1 MRNPK
6 HGILSYDWIDFEFKG
21 LSGTIKMT
29 KQYFEENYGEFVAM
43 VFPQNTDKPY
53 AVWSKENVVLFLNE
67 DPYGIASITREPSEY
82 KFG

>member
-29 KQYFEENYGEFVAM
+29 KQYFEENYGEFLAM
-43 VFPQNTDKPY
+43 IFPQGYSKPY
-53 AVWSKENVVLFLNE
+53 AIWSKSHVILFLDD
-67 DPYGIASITREPSEY
+67 DPYGIASITRNPSELM
-82 KFG
+82 FG